1 MRPGPFDYYEPE
13 NIAQAL
19 DLIAEATVIAG
30 GQSLIPSMRLRQVTV
45 TKLISISNIA
55 ELSGDIIKKAD
66 SIEIGALTTL
76 SDLLSSQIIEEHTP
90 WLREAAQQVGDVQVR
105 NLATVVGNICWSD
118 PRANMS
124 IALLASNAIITTI
137 NSKLQERKI
146 SLKDFF
152 VSFQKNILEN
162 ELVKNIL
169 IPNHELAAGRY
180 LEFSRQRNDLALV
193 NVSVVS
199 SEKKTTLVIGGTRNV
214 PLIIETDEHNKMN
227 HAATIMN
234 KIPDRLND
242 FHTDQYGSQ
251 QYRLELAIS
260 LARRVLNSLRCK
272 LDE

>member
-1 MRPGPFDYYEPE
+1 MRPGSFDYYEPE
-13 NIAQAL
+13 NIAQAF
-19 DLIAEATVIAG
+19 DLITEATVIAG

-76 SDLLSSQIIEEHTP
+76 SDLLSSQIIEEHIP
-90 WLREAAQQVGDVQVR
+90 WLQEAAQQVGDVQVR

-124 IALLASNAIITTI
+124 IALLASNAIVTTI

-152 VSFQKNILEN
+152 VSFQKNILQN

-169 IPNHELAAGRY
+169 IPNHKLAAGCY

-214 PLIIETDEHNKMN
+214 PLIIETDGHNKMN
-227 HAATIMN
+227 HVVTIMN
-234 KIPDRLND
+234 KIRDHLND

-251 QYRLELAIS
+251 EYRLELAIS
-260 LARRVLNSLRCK
+260 LARRILNSLRCK

>member
-45 TKLISISNIA
+45 NKLISISKIA
-55 ELSGDIIKKAD
+55 ELSDDIIKKAN

-76 SDLLSSQIIEEHTP
+76 SDLLSSQIVEKYTP
-90 WLREAAQQVGDVQVR
+90 WLQEAAQQVGDVQVR

-137 NSKLQERKI
+137 NTNLQEKKI

-152 VSFQKNILEN
+152 LSFQKNSLQN
-162 ELVKNIL
+162 ELVTNIL
-169 IPNHELAAGRY
+169 IPNHEPTAGRY

-193 NVSVVS
+193 NVGAVS

-214 PLIIETDEHNKMN
+214 PLIIETDGHDKRN

-234 KIPDRLND
+234 KIPDHLND

-260 LARRVLNSLRCK
+260 LARNVLNSLRCK
-272 LDE
+272 PNE